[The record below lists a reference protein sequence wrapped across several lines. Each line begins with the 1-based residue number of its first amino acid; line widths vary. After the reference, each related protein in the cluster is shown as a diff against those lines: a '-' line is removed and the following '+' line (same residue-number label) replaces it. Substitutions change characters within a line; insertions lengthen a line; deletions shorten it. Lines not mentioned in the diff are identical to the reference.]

1 MFDHRGKI
9 LRILP
14 NRVWRTYSGGRQL
27 DFIEGKSNPVD
38 GPFPEDWIGSTVR
51 ATNPE
56 PALPDEGLARV
67 MLNGNKTLLAD
78 LVASDAEYFF
88 GAQHIANF
96 GINPMVLVKYLDSA
110 VRLPFQVHPTADFS
124 RCRLNAG
131 SGKTEGYY
139 ILNTRPEITDPF
151 IYMGFQ
157 RPPSRE
163 ELRRMIVEQDI
174 RTMEACF
181 DRIPVK
187 PGDVFVV
194 PGGLP
199 HAIGG
204 GILMVE
210 VMEPTDFVARVEF
223 NGAGRVIPESA
234 RFMGRDMDFALD
246 MFSFEPLPAE
256 TVQSRWRCVPRI
268 VETGNGWRRE
278 SLIDE
283 RTTNCFTVLKTT
295 VNGRARWRARGF
307 TILLLVEG
315 RCTITIASDRVD
327 LNQFDRILIPD
338 GLEGLEIIAD
348 STAVLLEC
356 RPPSPQNLQTKQPL

>member
-1 MFDHRGKI
+1 MTDHRGKI

-27 DFIEGKSNPVD
+27 DAIEGKNNPVD

-51 ATNPE
+51 ATNPGRIQ
-56 PALPDEGLARV
+56 PDEGLARV
-67 MLNGNKTLLAD
+67 MFNGNKILLAD
-78 LVASDAEYFF
+78 LVTSDAGYFF
-88 GAQHIANF
+88 GAHHIANF

-110 VRLPFQVHPTADFS
+110 VRLPLQVHPTIDFS
-124 RCRLNAG
+124 RRRLNAD

-139 ILNTRPEITDPF
+139 ILSTRPEMTEPF
-151 IYMGFQ
+151 IYLGFQ
-157 RPPSRE
+157 RPPIHA

-174 RTMEACF
+174 RAMEACF
-181 DRIPVK
+181 DRILVK

-210 VMEPTDFVARVEF
+210 IMEPTDFVARVEF
-223 NGAGRVIPESA
+223 NVAGRVIPESA
-234 RFMGRDMDFALD
+234 RFMGRDVDFALD
-246 MFSFEPLPAE
+246 MFSLEPLPAAA
-256 TVQSRWRCVPRI
+256 VQSRWRCVPRV
-268 VETGNGWRRE
+268 VEEGTGWRRE

-283 RTTNCFTVLKTT
+283 RVTNCFNVSRTT

-315 RCTITIASDRVD
+315 NCVLGTTSEQVA
-327 LNQFDRILIPD
+327 LKQFDRVLIPD

-348 STAVLLEC
+348 SPAVLLEC
-356 RPPSPQNLQTKQPL
+356 RPPLSKEHQTK